1 MNNSNLEFR
10 KVKSLDFLYEVNEN
24 GTILRNVKSKRQIRI
39 KIDTH
44 HSLSGYYVSFVN
56 IKGRI
61 KRVTIYKIVAECW
74 LGDCPEGLQVDHKDR
89 NSLNNDYRNLRYVT
103 HSKQMKNRVLSQRII
118 SQAITNCLN
127 WTMTYIAKS
136 VEITNGK
143 ETLKFQSVTQ
153 CAKYLGEKYDKTTE
167 AMRFRLK
174 ERRKRIFDYDITY
187 LNAETK
193 RTGSKEQE
201 IVQGNLYLVGD
212 WRKRFNNAKQSE
224 VQDRVK
230 HIGV

>member
-127 WTMTYIAKS
+127 WTMTSKP

-153 CAKYLGEKYDKTTE
+153 CAKYLGEKYGKTTE

-174 ERRKRIFDYDITY
+174 ERRKRIFDYDLTY